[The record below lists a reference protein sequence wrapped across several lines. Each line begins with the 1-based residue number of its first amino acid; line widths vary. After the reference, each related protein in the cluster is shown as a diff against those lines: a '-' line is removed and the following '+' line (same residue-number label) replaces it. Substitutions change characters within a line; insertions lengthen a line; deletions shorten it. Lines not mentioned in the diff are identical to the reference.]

1 MEPQRFS
8 GTVRYWN
15 PDTAGGL
22 AVVDVPADVAQALG
36 GLKQQRVRGRIGDAA
51 FTSNVM
57 PAGGGRLAL
66 SCSKAMLASAGRGV
80 GDEVAIE
87 LLAVGRDA

>member
-1 MEPQRFS
+1 MEPQRFT

-15 PDTAGGL
+15 AATASGL
-22 AVVDVPADVAQALG
+22 AVVDVPADVATALG
-36 GLKQQRVRGRIGDAA
+36 GMKQQRVRGRIGDAP

-66 SCSKAMLASAGRGV
+66 SCSRAMLASAGLGI
-80 GDEVAIE
+80 GDEAVVE
-87 LLAVGRDA
+87 LLAVGHT